1 MLPLA
6 RLGVPTQMI
15 ETSVEAT
22 AAPTS
27 VVALSRPVARMSDT
41 SSRIP
46 SSTIVDLPA
55 LIRSTFVVLTSTPT
69 TVWPSFGRHAA
80 DTQPTY
86 PSPNTLTERVIK
98 GGPCV
103 WKFLRLPL

>member
-15 ETSVEAT
+15 EICVAAT

-27 VVALSRPVARMSDT
+27 AVALSRPVARMSDT

-46 SSTIVDLPA
+46 SSMIVDWPA
-55 LIRSTFVVLTSTPT
+55 LIRPTFVALTSTPT
-69 TVWPSFGRHAA
+69 TVWPSFARHAA
-80 DTQPTY
+80 DTQPT
-86 PSPNTLTERVIK
+86 
-98 GGPCV
+98 
-103 WKFLRLPL
+103 